1 MRPLRHENPLLRGL
15 ERLLIPK
22 NAHWNDEH
30 PVGPVV
36 IDKAHHQLGSWKP
49 PAGVLSG
56 GSGDLQFCWW
66 VTGRGVK
73 PPRD

>member
-15 ERLLIPK
+15 ERLLRPK

-30 PVGPVV
+30 PVDPVV

-49 PAGVLSG
+49 PLACCLADLEIYSFAGG
-56 GSGDLQFCWW
+56 
-66 VTGRGVK
+66 
-73 PPRD
+73 